1 MLPLAGARDRVRA
14 VPRNDWRR
22 TMLDDVIEVAS
33 GGWGIGAAVVIGVGL
48 LAVRGGRPL
57 AKGAIRGYL
66 TAADSVRG
74 ATDSIR
80 GWTASA
86 VEQAQDLYAESKAE
100 VAATPS
106 KS

>member
-1 MLPLAGARDRVRA
+1 
-14 VPRNDWRR
+14 
-22 TMLDDVIEVAS
+22 MLDDVIEVAS

-66 TAADSVRG
+66 SATDSIRG

-80 GWTASA
+80 GWTANA

>member
-1 MLPLAGARDRVRA
+1 
-14 VPRNDWRR
+14 
-22 TMLDDVIEVAS
+22 MLDDVIEVAS

-57 AKGAIRGYL
+57 AKSAIRGYL
-66 TAADSVRG
+66 SATDSIRG

-80 GWTASA
+80 GWTANA